1 MKTKGITLSN
11 QRTFDRCFRNNY
23 QALCYFAS
31 QLLNNEAESEDVV
44 QEVFVKILNASRTFE
59 SDDHVRNYLY
69 TAVRNT
75 CSDRL
80 AKRPEE
86 QLNQTHTALSDE
98 NTMEALMVKTEVV
111 RLIADAISQLPQ
123 RQQEVFTMAY
133 QQGYSNAEIAEL
145 LDISENTVKVQ
156 KQRAKKA
163 LRQQLKDVYPLAL
176 MLLAEK
182 FL

>member
-1 MKTKGITLSN
+1 
-11 QRTFDRCFRNNY
+11 
-23 QALCYFAS
+23 
-31 QLLNNEAESEDVV
+31 
-44 QEVFVKILNASRTFE
+44 
-59 SDDHVRNYLY
+59 
-69 TAVRNT
+69 
-75 CSDRL
+75 
-80 AKRPEE
+80 
-86 QLNQTHTALSDE
+86 
-98 NTMEALMVKTEVV
+98 MEALMVKTEVV